1 MEVALCGCDPFPC
14 VESGQYDQRA
24 VKEDGPRAEVIWQGH
39 VSYSGCKARWGDG
52 RLVIVSGQDWESP
65 MQLTVKGKNTTVP
78 EKVRTRAER
87 KLAKLQRFDNRIL
100 AMDVEFSEERNPR
113 VADPH
118 RVEVTLTTKSG
129 LVRAHANAID
139 PAAAVDQVIDRL
151 ERQVKK
157 LKGRR
162 VDRTQH
168 ADGVKAIPPL
178 PPEPLEDAPAAPR
191 SAGQEPEGPVGGDET
206 DQAKVVYRRP
216 DGVSGPDE
224 PEP

>member
-1 MEVALCGCDPFPC
+1 MGREGGRPACRGDLAGRAGGPSRV
-14 VESGQYDQRA
+14 QRLA
-24 VKEDGPRAEVIWQGH
+24 GGIAGRGDH
-39 VSYSGCKARWGDG
+39 ARRPDWG
-52 RLVIVSGQDWESP
+52 LP
-65 MQLTVKGKNTTVP
+65 MQVTVKGKNTAVP
-78 EKVRTRAER
+78 EKLRARAER
-87 KLAKLQRFDNRIL
+87 KLTKLERLDARIL

-129 LVRAHANAID
+129 LLRAHANATD
-139 PAAAVDQVIDRL
+139 PASAVDQVVDRL

-168 ADGVKAIPPL
+168 ADGVKAKPAPP
-178 PPEPLEDAPAAPR
+178 PAQLEQ
-191 SAGQEPEGPVGGDET
+191 AGQPHQHQEVPVEDDET

-216 DGVSGPDE
+216 DGATGADE

>member
-1 MEVALCGCDPFPC
+1 
-14 VESGQYDQRA
+14 
-24 VKEDGPRAEVIWQGH
+24 
-39 VSYSGCKARWGDG
+39 
-52 RLVIVSGQDWESP
+52 
-65 MQLTVKGKNTTVP
+65 MQVTVKGKNTAVP
-78 EKVRTRAER
+78 EKLRARAER
-87 KLAKLQRFDNRIL
+87 KLTKLQRFDDRIL

-129 LVRAHANAID
+129 LVRAHANATD
-139 PAAAVDQVIDRL
+139 PSAAVDQVVDRL

-178 PPEPLEDAPAAPR
+178 PPEGSGEPQGGAPVNREGSAGETPQEDAQAA
-191 SAGQEPEGPVGGDET
+191 QDET
-206 DQAKVVYRRP
+206 DQAKVVYRRGD
-216 DGVSGPDE
+216 DGAVADDPK
-224 PEP
+224 P

>member
-1 MEVALCGCDPFPC
+1 
-14 VESGQYDQRA
+14 
-24 VKEDGPRAEVIWQGH
+24 
-39 VSYSGCKARWGDG
+39 
-52 RLVIVSGQDWESP
+52 
-65 MQLTVKGKNTTVP
+65 MQVTVKGKNITVP
-78 EKVRTRAER
+78 EKVRARAER
-87 KLAKLQRFDNRIL
+87 KLTKIQRFDDRIL

-118 RVEVTLTTKSG
+118 RVEVTLTTRSG
-129 LVRAHANAID
+129 LVRAHANATD

-168 ADGVKAIPPL
+168 AEGVKAIPPL
-178 PPEPLEDAPAAPR
+178 PPEPLEDAPGAR
-191 SAGQEPEGPVGGDET
+191 SGGQDLEGPVDGDET
-206 DQAKVVYRRP
+206 GQAKVVYRRP
-216 DGVSGPDE
+216 DGDSGPDE

>member
-1 MEVALCGCDPFPC
+1 MTDSIG
-14 VESGQYDQRA
+14 
-24 VKEDGPRAEVIWQGH
+24 
-39 VSYSGCKARWGDG
+39 SY
-52 RLVIVSGQDWESP
+52 RLPNGELP
-65 MQLTVKGKNTTVP
+65 MQVTVKGKNTTVP
-78 EKVRTRAER
+78 EKVRARAEH
-87 KLAKLQRFDNRIL
+87 KLAKLQRFDDRIL
-100 AMDVEFSEERNPR
+100 SMDVEFSEERNPR

-118 RVEVTLTTKSG
+118 RVEVTVTTKSG
-129 LVRAHANAID
+129 LVRAHANAVD
-139 PAAAVDQVIDRL
+139 PATAVDQVVDRL

-168 ADGVKAIPPL
+168 AEGVKTL
-178 PPEPLEDAPAAPR
+178 PVD
-191 SAGQEPEGPVGGDET
+191 GDET

>member
-1 MEVALCGCDPFPC
+1 MG
-14 VESGQYDQRA
+14 GY
-24 VKEDGPRAEVIWQGH
+24 
-39 VSYSGCKARWGDG
+39 G
-52 RLVIVSGQDWESP
+52 RLDLVRLADWELP

-78 EKVRTRAER
+78 EKVRTRTER
-87 KLAKLQRFDNRIL
+87 KLAKLQRFDDRIV
-100 AMDVEFSEERNPR
+100 AVDVEFSEERNPR

-129 LVRAHANAID
+129 VVRAHANAAD
-139 PAAAVDQVIDRL
+139 PATAVDQVVDRL

-168 ADGVKAIPPL
+168 AEGVKALPL
-178 PPEPLEDAPAAPR
+178 DE
-191 SAGQEPEGPVGGDET
+191 DET

>member
-1 MEVALCGCDPFPC
+1 
-14 VESGQYDQRA
+14 
-24 VKEDGPRAEVIWQGH
+24 
-39 VSYSGCKARWGDG
+39 
-52 RLVIVSGQDWESP
+52 

-78 EKVRTRAER
+78 EKVRTRTER
-87 KLAKLQRFDNRIL
+87 KLAKLQRFDDRIL

-118 RVEVTLTTKSG
+118 RVEVTLTTRSG
-129 LVRAHANAID
+129 LVRAHANATD
-139 PAAAVDQVIDRL
+139 PATAVDQVIDRL

-168 ADGVKAIPPL
+168 AEGVKAIPPL
-178 PPEPLEDAPAAPR
+178 PPEPLEDAPGARP
-191 SAGQEPEGPVGGDET
+191 AGQDREGPVDGDET
-206 DQAKVVYRRP
+206 EQAKVVYRRP
-216 DGVSGPDE
+216 DGDSGPDE

>member
-1 MEVALCGCDPFPC
+1 
-14 VESGQYDQRA
+14 
-24 VKEDGPRAEVIWQGH
+24 
-39 VSYSGCKARWGDG
+39 
-52 RLVIVSGQDWESP
+52 
-65 MQLTVKGKNTTVP
+65 MQVTVKGKNTAVP
-78 EKVRTRAER
+78 EKLRARAER
-87 KLAKLQRFDNRIL
+87 KLTKLQRFDDRIL

-129 LVRAHANAID
+129 LVRAHANAAD
-139 PAAAVDQVIDRL
+139 PSAAVDQVVDRL

-178 PPEPLEDAPAAPR
+178 PP
-191 SAGQEPEGPVGGDET
+191 PEGSGEEPGEEPGEGAQVEQEET
-206 DQAKVVYRRP
+206 DQAKVVYRRGD
-216 DGVSGPDE
+216 DGAVADDPK
-224 PEP
+224 P

>member
-1 MEVALCGCDPFPC
+1 
-14 VESGQYDQRA
+14 
-24 VKEDGPRAEVIWQGH
+24 
-39 VSYSGCKARWGDG
+39 
-52 RLVIVSGQDWESP
+52 

-87 KLAKLQRFDNRIL
+87 KLAKLQRFDSRIL

-139 PAAAVDQVIDRL
+139 PAAAVDQVVDRL

-178 PPEPLEDAPAAPR
+178 PPEALGTAPVA
-191 SAGQEPEGPVGGDET
+191 AGQDREGPVDDDET

-216 DGVSGPDE
+216 DGVSGADE

>member
-1 MEVALCGCDPFPC
+1 
-14 VESGQYDQRA
+14 
-24 VKEDGPRAEVIWQGH
+24 
-39 VSYSGCKARWGDG
+39 
-52 RLVIVSGQDWESP
+52 
-65 MQLTVKGKNTTVP
+65 MQVTVKGKNTTVP
-78 EKVRTRAER
+78 EKVRARAEH
-87 KLAKLQRFDNRIL
+87 KLAKLQRFDDRIL
-100 AMDVEFSEERNPR
+100 SMDVEFSEERNPR

-118 RVEVTLTTKSG
+118 RVEVTLTTRSG

-139 PAAAVDQVIDRL
+139 PATAVDQVVDRL

-178 PPEPLEDAPAAPR
+178 PPEALEDASVAPGL
-191 SAGQEPEGPVGGDET
+191 AGQEGEGPVDGDET

>member
-1 MEVALCGCDPFPC
+1 
-14 VESGQYDQRA
+14 
-24 VKEDGPRAEVIWQGH
+24 
-39 VSYSGCKARWGDG
+39 
-52 RLVIVSGQDWESP
+52 
-65 MQLTVKGKNTTVP
+65 MQVTVKGKNTGVP
-78 EKVRTRAER
+78 EKLRARAER
-87 KLAKLQRFDNRIL
+87 ERAELQRLDDRIPS
-100 AMDVEFSEERNPR
+100 MDVEFSEERNPR

-129 LVRAHANAID
+129 LVRAHANATD
-139 PAAAVDQVIDRL
+139 PSAAVDQVVDRL

-178 PPEPLEDAPAAPR
+178 PPEPLGDTSTAPR
-191 SAGQEPEGPVGGDET
+191 AAGQERQGPVDGDET

-216 DGVSGPDE
+216 DGDSGPDE